1 MTDVNP
7 AAVAPPQEKPS
18 SSFSRLVGVL
28 FSPGQTFADIAR
40 KPDWAIPALVIVVV
54 FLVAAIAIMPHLDFE
69 GMTRQA
75 MEARGQANAPNAE
88 QGMRFAIAMAKG
100 IQYMVPFLLIGFIA
114 IGALIY
120 WLGVRLVGGEAT
132 YQQVFSVVLYG
143 FMPQVI
149 RQLVK
154 IPIVMSKQTINPRDA
169 ETIVRSSGAFL
180 VNFKEHPMLWA
191 LLTRLD
197 LFAIWSLILIV
208 IGLAIASRIS
218 KAKAAGVVIV
228 VWSLMTLITL
238 GFTAMGAARGQ

>member
-1 MTDVNP
+1 MTDVNS

-18 SSFSRLVGVL
+18 NPFSRIIGVL

-40 KPDWAIPALVIVVV
+40 KPDWVVPAFVIIVV
-54 FLVAAIAIMPHLDFE
+54 FLVAAIATVPRLDFE
-69 GMTRQA
+69 GTIRQA
-75 MEARGQANAPNAE
+75 MEAKGQTGPAAE
-88 QGMRFAIAMAKG
+88 QGLRFGMAMAKG
-100 IQYMVPFLLIGFIA
+100 IQYTIPFLLIGFIA
-114 IGALIY
+114 VGALIY

-154 IPIVMSKQTINPRDA
+154 IPIVLSRHNINPRDA
-169 ETIVRSSGAFL
+169 ETLVRSGPAFL
-180 VNFKEHPMLWA
+180 VSFKDHPMLWA

-208 IGLAIASRIS
+208 IGLAVASRMS

-228 VWSLMTLITL
+228 VWSVMTLITL
-238 GFTAMGAARGQ
+238 GFAAMGARSQ